1 MRRFSRLQRQKMT
14 PLLLKGALI
23 SVVVFFVLGFLAFL
37 FLARNLPEPGS
48 VKRNTGFS
56 TVILDRDGKTLYE
69 LYEDKNRI
77 PVSIKDVPTHL
88 KQATIAIEDKSFY
101 SHQGFS
107 TWGIVR
113 SVFRILTTGN
123 LVSGS
128 TLTQQLVK
136 NVLLTQDQTLS
147 RKVKEVVLAVEIER
161 RFTKD
166 EILEMYLNES
176 PYGGTFWG
184 AQSASKGYFD
194 KDVKDLNL
202 VESAIMAGL
211 PQRPSY
217 YNPLSGKEGA
227 FKGRTKDVLRRMRED
242 KYITKEEEKK
252 ALADLEKISFKNAPG
267 VAIEAPHFIFYVRAL
282 VAEKFGEKI
291 LDQGIKIKTTLSLD
305 AQKEAEKVLNEEVKK
320 LKSASVGNGSTVVLD
335 SKTAQIL
342 AMVGSYDYNDEEFG
356 RFNTTT
362 ALRQPGSAVKPITY
376 ATAFEQGYTPSS
388 LVMDVQTEFP
398 DQGEKVYS
406 PVNYDGKFRGP
417 VQYRFALANSLNV
430 PAVKVLANV
439 GIRNFL
445 QKAYDMGLTSFEP
458 TKANLKRFGLSLT
471 LGGGETTLLDLTSAF
486 SVFARGGTRIE
497 PISILEIRD
506 NKDKVIFKASDP
518 KPKQVLTPGV
528 SFLISHI
535 LSDNTARSEAFGSN
549 SFLRVPGKTVAVKTG
564 TTNDKRDN
572 WTIGFTK
579 DVTVGVWVGNNDNSP
594 MNQKIASGVTGA
606 SPIWNRI
613 MKNMLKTYSDGLMAK
628 PDEVDALQVDA
639 FLGGLPKD
647 GYPIRSE
654 YFVKGTEP
662 KSMSPFYKK
671 LKFSKSTGK
680 LANDIEIKT
689 GDYEERDFIV
699 ITESDPVSTDG
710 KNRWQEAIEAWAY
723 SQPDEK
729 FKPSRDVSDSKQD
742 ELVVSIRE
750 PGNES
755 RINTNTIKVIA
766 KITSLQ
772 DIRKVEIQVNGST
785 IKTYEENKKDIEENI
800 TLSDGTY
807 EIRII
812 AENVKGV
819 RKDSAIRIGV
829 NKEWNESQPTQVP
842 QAQPTASP

>member
-1 MRRFSRLQRQKMT
+1 M
-14 PLLLKGALI
+14 LLRGALI
-23 SVVVFFVLGFLAFL
+23 GVVALFILGFLAFL
-37 FLARNLPEPGS
+37 FLSRNLPEPGS

-56 TVILDRDGKTLYE
+56 TVILDREGKTLYE

-77 PVSIKDVPTHL
+77 PVSINDVPTYL

-194 KDVKDLNL
+194 KNVKDLNL
-202 VESAIMAGL
+202 LESAIMAGL

-291 LDQGIKIKTTLSLD
+291 LDQGIKIKTTLSLE
-305 AQKEAEKVLNEEVKK
+305 AQREAEKILNEEVKK
-320 LKSASVGNGSTVVLD
+320 LKSAKVGNGSTIVLD
-335 SKTAQIL
+335 SNTAQIL
-342 AMVGSYDYNDEEFG
+342 AMVGSYDYNNEEFG

-388 LVMDVQTEFP
+388 LIMDVQTEFP

-417 VQYRFALANSLNV
+417 VQYRFALANSLNI

-518 KPKQVLTPGV
+518 KPKKVLSPGV

-579 DVTVGVWVGNNDNSP
+579 GVTVGVWVGNNDNSP
-594 MNQKIASGVTGA
+594 MNQNIASGVTGA

-613 MKNMLKTYSDGLMAK
+613 MKNMLKTYDDGLMAK
-628 PDEVDALQVDA
+628 PDDVEALQVDA

-662 KSMSPFYKK
+662 KSISPFYKK

-729 FKPSRDVSDSKQD
+729 FKPSRDISDSKQD
-742 ELVVSIRE
+742 ELVLSIRE

-755 RINTNTIKVIA
+755 RINSNTVKVVA

-785 IKTYEENKKDIEENI
+785 IKTYDENKKDIEENI

-807 EIRII
+807 EIKVI

-819 RKDSAIRIGV
+819 RKDTSVRIGV

-842 QAQPTASP
+842 ESSPTASP

>member
-1 MRRFSRLQRQKMT
+1 MFKIAL
-14 PLLLKGALI
+14 GAL
-23 SVVVFFVLGFLAFL
+23 VGFFLLGFVMFIFL
-37 FLARNLPEPGS
+37 SRNLPEPGNIR
-48 VKRNTGFS
+48 RNTGFS
-56 TVILDRDGKTLYE
+56 TQILDRDGKSLYE

-77 PVSIKDVPTHL
+77 PVSINDVPETL

-107 TWGIVR
+107 TWGMVR

-123 LVSGS
+123 LSSGS

-136 NVLLTQDQTLS
+136 NVLLSQEQTLT
-147 RKVKEVVLAVEIER
+147 RKVKEVLLAVEIER

-242 KYITKEEEKK
+242 KYITKEQEIK
-252 ALADLEKISFKNAPG
+252 ALADLEKISFKDAPG
-267 VAIEAPHFIFYVRAL
+267 VAIEAPHFVFYVRAL

-291 LDQGIKIKTTLSLD
+291 LDEGIKIKTTLSLD
-305 AQKEAEKVLNEEVKK
+305 AQKEAEKILKEEIKK
-320 LKSASVGNGSTVVLD
+320 VESLKVSNGSTVVLD
-335 SKTAQIL
+335 SKTAEIL
-342 AMVGSYDYNDEEFG
+342 AMVGSYDYNDEKFG
-356 RFNTTT
+356 RFNTAT

-376 ATAFEQGYTPSS
+376 ATALEQGYTASS
-388 LVMDVQTEFP
+388 LIMDVSTEFP
-398 DQGEKVYS
+398 DQGGKIYN

-417 VQYRFALANSLNV
+417 VQYRFALANSLNI

-439 GIRNFL
+439 GIKNFL
-445 QKAYDMGLTSFEP
+445 QKAYDMGLSDFEP
-458 TKANLKRFGLSLT
+458 TSANLKRFGLSLT

-486 SVFARGGTRIE
+486 SVFARGGERIE
-497 PISILEIRD
+497 PIAILEIRD
-506 NKDKVIFKASDP
+506 HKDKVIYEKAEA
-518 KPKQVLTPGV
+518 KPKKVLSPEV
-528 SFLISHI
+528 SFIISHI
-535 LSDNTARSEAFGSN
+535 LSDNNARAEAFGTS
-549 SFLRVPGKTVAVKTG
+549 SFLRVSGKTVAAKTG

-572 WTIGFTK
+572 WTIGYTK
-579 DVTVGVWVGNNDNSP
+579 GVTVGVWVGNNDNSP
-594 MNQKIASGVTGA
+594 MNQKVASGVTGA
-606 SPIWNRI
+606 SPIWNKI
-613 MKNMLKTYSDGLMAK
+613 MRHMLRTYDDGIMTK
-628 PDEVDALQVDA
+628 PEDVEALQVDA

-662 KSMSPFYKK
+662 KSISPFYKK

-680 LANDIEIKT
+680 LANDIEVKT

-699 ITESDPVSTDG
+699 ISETDPVSTDG
-710 KNRWQEAIEAWAY
+710 K
-723 SQPDEK
+723 
-729 FKPSRDVSDSKQD
+729 KPLARS
-742 ELVVSIRE
+742 
-750 PGNES
+750 
-755 RINTNTIKVIA
+755 
-766 KITSLQ
+766 
-772 DIRKVEIQVNGST
+772 
-785 IKTYEENKKDIEENI
+785 Y
-800 TLSDGTY
+800 
-807 EIRII
+807 
-812 AENVKGV
+812 
-819 RKDSAIRIGV
+819 
-829 NKEWNESQPTQVP
+829 
-842 QAQPTASP
+842 